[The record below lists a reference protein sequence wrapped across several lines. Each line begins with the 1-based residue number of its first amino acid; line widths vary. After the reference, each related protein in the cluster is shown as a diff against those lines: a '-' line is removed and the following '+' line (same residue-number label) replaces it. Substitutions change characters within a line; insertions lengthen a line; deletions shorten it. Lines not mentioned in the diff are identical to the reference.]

1 MPTTVSLTTGQTEPS
16 VVPDIVTGHS
26 IAVVVCRIYSKNG
39 VVDFSYV
46 ITEHLY
52 AQTVNQSSCWVCTHT
67 PFTAIGGIPLGVIPF
82 TQSEMLGVWKHADW
96 FKRVMS
102 NYWGPATG
110 NRGADPTDICYKDVS
125 SPGCPTIQT
134 YIDSLGVEVE
144 SWRGA
149 YLPPFNTTSISFLGL
164 PPRLVVTRP
173 KDGWLCIERTPS
185 AALSRQWMSM
195 FVKVGWSQCSQIAD
209 LSACDGSDFSLCTM
223 SANLTLSNGSV
234 AAFHANALG
243 NIGSTGMVA
252 PNGTYFI
259 CGPNTYAMLPP
270 FWMGSCSLGYVVPH
284 IRHSV
289 EPPFSRLHRRSIS
302 SERFFAIAFPSYG
315 TAKLAQVVISMASSL
330 EALANLTADGFKA
343 MSAEMV
349 ATRTVAMQNHVA
361 LDYLLAAQGG
371 TCAVI
376 GAECCMYI
384 PDETDGVLDLA
395 GKIREEADTPPQES
409 RSLEPAH
416 TSSGFQTLFPFKSVL
431 LISPCYL
438 YKRHL
443 GARNLSD

>member
-1 MPTTVSLTTGQTEPS
+1 MMLCFLIFFMT
-16 VVPDIVTGHS
+16 
-26 IAVVVCRIYSKNG
+26 G
-39 VVDFSYV
+39 VVGSAGDISASSHVDGHFGINTFLALS
-46 ITEHLY
+46 LKY

-67 PFTAIGGIPLGVIPF
+67 PFTAIGRIPLGVIPF

-102 NYWGPATG
+102 NNWGPAIG
-110 NRGADPTDICYKDVS
+110 YRGADPTDICYKDVS

-149 YLPPFNTTSISFLGL
+149 YLPPFNTTSFSFLGL

-173 KDGWLCIERTPS
+173 PDGWLCIERTPS
-185 AALSRQWMSM
+185 AVLRRQWMSM

-234 AAFHANALG
+234 AGFHANALG

-259 CGPNTYAMLPP
+259 CGPNAYAMLPP
-270 FWMGSCSLGYVVPH
+270 FWMGSCYLGYVVPH
-284 IRHSV
+284 IRHSL
-289 EPPFSRLHRRSIS
+289 EPPFAKLHRRSIS
-302 SERFFAIAFPSYG
+302 ESERFFAIAFPSYG
-315 TAKLAQVVISMASSL
+315 TAKLAQEVITMASSL
-330 EALANLTADGFKA
+330 EALANLTADGFTG

-349 ATRTVAMQNHVA
+349 AMRTVAMQNRVA

-371 TCAVI
+371 TCAVV
-376 GAECCMYI
+376 GAECCTYI
-384 PDETDGVLDLA
+384 PDETDGV
-395 GKIREEADTPPQES
+395 
-409 RSLEPAH
+409 
-416 TSSGFQTLFPFKSVL
+416 
-431 LISPCYL
+431 
-438 YKRHL
+438 
-443 GARNLSD
+443 